1 MKLKKIILIIS
12 FLPYIYILLL
22 SFYHAIFG
30 YDVYTLILPVYVKT
44 IYGIEAF
51 REVFII
57 KLLTLTF
64 IPIIPICFIYQL
76 VYLIIFLFKKYKK
89 QK

>member
-1 MKLKKIILIIS
+1 MKLKKIILFITFI
-12 FLPYIYILLL
+12 PYLYILSL
-22 SFYHAIFG
+22 SIYHAIFG

-57 KLLTLTF
+57 NLLGLTF
-64 IPIIPICFIYQL
+64 IPIIPICLIYQI
-76 VYLIIFLFKKYKK
+76 VYLIIFIVKKYKK
-89 QK
+89 